1 MRMSRA
7 LLPLLVG
14 VLVALA
20 AAPVMSDEVVAIK
33 AGRII
38 PIAGEEVRGG
48 VIVIKDGRIEAIGKD
63 VEIPWDARVIDATD
77 RVVMPGLVE
86 PHSSRGLDRPNE
98 RVPNVPFVSVFDSID
113 PRSSYFE
120 DSVKD
125 GVTTILITPG
135 NDTLIGGQTMI
146 LKPSGSTVE
155 EMAVKADVGLKISL
169 RPTGGRSRMAHIGEL
184 RKVLRDMVTELEETK
199 KQEAEKKEEDRETA
213 RDLIG
218 DKKRALADLLEGR
231 FPAFVYCQTASDVIR
246 AVALAKEFGIRII
259 PVLGSDGYKAAEVLV
274 KAKLPAI
281 VDPRLIHWERE
292 QETGEE
298 KPHANPTVLRDAGI
312 NFALQSTS
320 STLGTRFLWFQAAKA
335 VRHGLTREEALRAIT
350 LAPAQI
356 IGIADRVGSLE
367 KGKDANLLILTGDP
381 LDIRTWVDTVMIEGK
396 VVYDRSK
403 DKTLEK
409 LGTVR

>member
-1 MRMSRA
+1 MNRPS
-7 LLPLLVG
+7 LPLLAG

-20 AAPVMSDEVVAIK
+20 SAPVLSDEVVAIK

-38 PIAGEEVRGG
+38 PIAGDEIRGG

-63 VEIPWDARVIDATD
+63 VEIPWDARVIDAAD

-86 PHSSRGLDRPNE
+86 PHTSRGLDRPNE

-120 DSVKD
+120 DAVKD

-146 LKPSGSTVE
+146 LKPWGSTVE
-155 EMAVKADVGLKISL
+155 EMAVKSDVGLKISL
-169 RPTGGRSRMAHIGEL
+169 RPTGGRSRMSHIGEL
-184 RKVLRDMVTELEETK
+184 RKVLRDMKTELAETR
-199 KQEAEKKEEDRETA
+199 KQEAEKKEEDRKTA
-213 RDLIG
+213 RDLVG

-259 PVLGSDGYKAAEVLV
+259 PVLGSDGYKAAEVLA

-281 VDPRLIHWERE
+281 VDPRLIHWERD

-298 KPHANPTVLRDAGI
+298 IPHANPTVLRDAGI

-381 LDIRTWVDTVMIEGK
+381 LDIRTWVDTVMIEGE
-396 VVYDRSK
+396 VVYERSK

-409 LGTVR
+409 LEAVR